1 MISCF
6 VIISFVVVKVVIR
19 AQGINL
25 AQQANAFLAFHQIKV
40 LKSQGNMK
48 HAVQQGFTK
57 NANDGSGNYNYLHRV
72 PVLPLKKF
80 LEKGDEQQRNLKG
93 ETYDGHDK

>member
-1 MISCF
+1 MIPF
-6 VIISFVVVKVVIR
+6 VLIIPFVGVKVGIM

-25 AQQANAFLAFHQIKV
+25 AHQANAFLAFHQIKV

-48 HAVQQGFTK
+48 NAVQQGFTK

-72 PVLPLKKF
+72 PVLPLKNF
-80 LEKGDEQQRNLKG
+80 LARSDKHTSALPYLQRI
-93 ETYDGHDK
+93 YY